1 MGNTITIDD
10 GLKTYD
16 IVNKSGKLLG
26 QFSFNP
32 SDTNIIRRHAEVI
45 NSLEKLS
52 ENVPEDVEEE
62 NGAEALKKI
71 EEIIY
76 EKVDY
81 LLNADVA
88 REFFAIM
95 GPMTLLENGQF
106 FVENV
111 IDAIGQAISA
121 ETGARVKKLNTK
133 VRKHTSKYHG

>member
-1 MGNTITIDD
+1 MGNVITIDD

-52 ENVPEDVEEE
+52 ENVPKDVEEE
-62 NGAEALKKI
+62 NGTEALKKI

-95 GPMTLLENGQF
+95 GPMTLLESGQF

>member
-52 ENVPEDVEEE
+52 ENVPEDAEEKD
-62 NGAEALKKI
+62 GTEALKEI
-71 EEIIY
+71 EGIIY

>member
-1 MGNTITIDD
+1 MSNVITIDD

-45 NSLEKLS
+45 SSLEKIS
-52 ENVPEDVEEE
+52 ENIPEDVEEE
-62 NGAEALKKI
+62 NGTEALKKI